1 MIHKEADLN
10 KSIEYIERIWL
21 KYVFYVSFY
30 LYNLRDIKVM
40 TCKDQIKE
48 NREKEP
54 LILR

>member
-40 TCKDQIKE
+40 TCKDQMKE